1 MNELKPCPNCRET
14 EQPCA
19 CIRNKCIKCG
29 EPVGNVTFTYCD
41 KCWDKDTTR
50 QPTTEQ
56 ALRERVGELEQ
67 ANRWISVKDRLP
79 ERGKA
84 VITARQRIVRVEML
98 MLPSNRWS
106 VDISGAVGC
115 FSPVTHWMPL
125 PTPPAKET
133 EAANDN
139 QN

>member
-1 MNELKPCPNCRET
+1 MM
-14 EQPCA
+14 Q
-19 CIRNKCIKCG
+19 
-29 EPVGNVTFTYCD
+29 
-41 KCWDKDTTR
+41 
-50 QPTTEQ
+50 
-56 ALRERVGELEQ
+56 
-67 ANRWISVKDRLP
+67 WISVKDRLP

-125 PTPPAKET
+125 PTPPAT
-133 EAANDN
+133 EADIKGEGE
-139 QN
+139 